1 MLRLAAVMV
10 AAAIL
15 SGAAADGDSAG
26 VGSFGANRSTV
37 KNSGTQ
43 VDLVEQRGESGDAG
57 STWVP
62 SRAQSDDRSAL
73 GPVNYANETPIR
85 RVGDLSNQVDCGLA
99 MCLDPVAPAD
109 PGLPTVTAAD
119 IASFRPD
126 PSELASEPTGVGIV
140 GLPANILTGTRAHV
154 VAGTLFDVPAQVR
167 FTPARHLFTYGDGS
181 SRTTVSAGSTWAALG
196 VPQFTP
202 TATSHVYGARGE
214 YTITLETSY
223 AAEATFDGVTWIPVD
238 GLVTPEATTAPIQVL
253 EARTALVGQTCVE
266 NPRAA
271 GC

>member
-1 MLRLAAVMV
+1 
-10 AAAIL
+10 
-15 SGAAADGDSAG
+15 
-26 VGSFGANRSTV
+26 
-37 KNSGTQ
+37 
-43 VDLVEQRGESGDAG
+43 
-57 STWVP
+57 
-62 SRAQSDDRSAL
+62 L
-73 GPVNYANETPIR
+73 GPVNYANETPDR

-99 MCLDPVAPAD
+99 MCLDPAQPAD
-109 PGLPTVTAAD
+109 AGVPAVTAAD

-126 PSELASEPTGVGIV
+126 PGELASEPTGIGVVG
-140 GLPANILTGTRAHV
+140 P
-154 VAGTLFDVPAQVR
+154 
-167 FTPARHLFTYGDGS
+167 PARHVFAYGDGS

-223 AAEATFDGVTWIPVD
+223 AAEASFDGVTWIPVD
-238 GLVTPEATTAPIQVL
+238 GLVIPEATTAPIRVL

>member
-1 MLRLAAVMV
+1 MFLTAALSSILIVGSV
-10 AAAIL
+10 AASNEPPSGSYGQL
-15 SGAAADGDSAG
+15 SGT
-26 VGSFGANRSTV
+26 FV

-43 VDLVEQRGESGDAG
+43 VDLVEQRAPSGDAG

-62 SRAQSDDRSAL
+62 RHSQSDDRSGL
-73 GPVNYANETPIR
+73 GPVNYTNATPVQ

-99 MCLDPVAPAD
+99 MCLDPAQPLD
-109 PGLPTVTAAD
+109 PGAPTVTAAD

-126 PSELASEPTGVGIV
+126 PSELSSEPTGVGIV